1 MKVMLVAAFGKIR
14 CLERR
19 QLKKLLAAALDKN
32 MSASALNKKLC
43 LEQRYIKSML
53 GAALGRNPAGRC
65 VRYKYA
71 RSTKDKN
78 LCWER
83 R

>member
-1 MKVMLVAAFGKIR
+1 MKVMLVAALGKIR
-14 CLERR
+14 CLEPR
-19 QLKKLLAAALDKN
+19 QLKKLLEAALDKN
-32 MSASALNKKLC
+32 ISASALNKKLC

-53 GAALGRNPAGRC
+53 GTGPAKKLAGRC

-78 LCWER
+78 LCWEMR
-83 R
+83 